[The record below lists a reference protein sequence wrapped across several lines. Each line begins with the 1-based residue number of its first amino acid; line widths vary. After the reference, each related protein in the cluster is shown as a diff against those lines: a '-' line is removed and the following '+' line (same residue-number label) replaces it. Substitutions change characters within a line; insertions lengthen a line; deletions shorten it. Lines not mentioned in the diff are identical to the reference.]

1 MKVKKIVLFTI
12 IISFIFSPV
21 SLMSE
26 ATTSINNTQDLEK
39 YILNELYNREEIIEF
54 NYKGSSSG
62 LDKLLNNALNKE
74 PFINY
79 SIKSW
84 NWSYEGY
91 ENNINITIN
100 VDHLLSKSEEN
111 EVDNK
116 ISDILSNIINE
127 DMSTHEKAKVI
138 HDFIILNTEYDTN
151 YEYYTHYDA
160 LFKNKAVCNGYAL
173 LAYKMYQKAGFT
185 VGFVEGFSADQHH
198 IWNTVDINGHTY
210 HIDLTWNDP
219 VPDLNYPIYDYYM
232 LRDDEISLDHK
243 YEGSFSTETPYYRLL
258 NIDISSNFDTH
269 NDLMNLMKKINLEDK
284 YQPITINL
292 NGKYINFDQSPIIQN
307 GRTLVPV
314 RAIFEN
320 LGMEVSWDSQ
330 TSEVKGFND
339 SFNIKMN
346 IDQDRAY
353 VNGLEYLLDSPPK
366 ILNGRTLVPVRFIS
380 ESIGKVVSWNNETR
394 TVIIK

>member
-1 MKVKKIVLFTI
+1 
-12 IISFIFSPV
+12 
-21 SLMSE
+21 
-26 ATTSINNTQDLEK
+26 
-39 YILNELYNREEIIEF
+39 
-54 NYKGSSSG
+54 
-62 LDKLLNNALNKE
+62 
-74 PFINY
+74 
-79 SIKSW
+79 
-84 NWSYEGY
+84 
-91 ENNINITIN
+91 
-100 VDHLLSKSEEN
+100 
-111 EVDNK
+111 
-116 ISDILSNIINE
+116 
-127 DMSTHEKAKVI
+127 
-138 HDFIILNTEYDTN
+138 
-151 YEYYTHYDA
+151 
-160 LFKNKAVCNGYAL
+160 
-173 LAYKMYQKAGFT
+173 
-185 VGFVEGFSADQHH
+185 
-198 IWNTVDINGHTY
+198 
-210 HIDLTWNDP
+210 
-219 VPDLNYPIYDYYM
+219 
-232 LRDDEISLDHK
+232 
-243 YEGSFSTETPYYRLL
+243 
-258 NIDISSNFDTH
+258 
-269 NDLMNLMKKINLEDK
+269 MNLMKKINLEDK